1 MQCRDE
7 MKILVLQL
15 KTTISFLKMC
25 STTIQVIEHIQVI
38 QQPLKQTVLEKEAV
52 TWLLAM
58 LFFKVSLFCLDHNF
72 TLKHLE
78 DNFKLPSVRKC
89 LLG

>member
-7 MKILVLQL
+7 MNILVLQL
-15 KTTISFLKMC
+15 KTTIGFLKMC

-38 QQPLKQTVLEKEAV
+38 QQPLKQTVRKKEAV

-58 LFFKVSLFCLDHNF
+58 LFFKV
-72 TLKHLE
+72 
-78 DNFKLPSVRKC
+78 
-89 LLG
+89 

>member
-15 KTTISFLKMC
+15 KTTIGFLKMC

-38 QQPLKQTVLEKEAV
+38 QQPLKQTVRKKEAV

-58 LFFKVSLFCLDHNF
+58 LFFKV
-72 TLKHLE
+72 
-78 DNFKLPSVRKC
+78 
-89 LLG
+89 

>member
-15 KTTISFLKMC
+15 KTTIGFLKMC

-38 QQPLKQTVLEKEAV
+38 QQPLKQTVQEKEAV

-58 LFFKVSLFCLDHNF
+58 LFFKV
-72 TLKHLE
+72 
-78 DNFKLPSVRKC
+78 
-89 LLG
+89 

>member
-7 MKILVLQL
+7 MKIFVLQL
-15 KTTISFLKMC
+15 KTTIGFLKMC

-38 QQPLKQTVLEKEAV
+38 QQPLKQTVRKKEAV

-58 LFFKVSLFCLDHNF
+58 LFFKF
-72 TLKHLE
+72 
-78 DNFKLPSVRKC
+78 
-89 LLG
+89 